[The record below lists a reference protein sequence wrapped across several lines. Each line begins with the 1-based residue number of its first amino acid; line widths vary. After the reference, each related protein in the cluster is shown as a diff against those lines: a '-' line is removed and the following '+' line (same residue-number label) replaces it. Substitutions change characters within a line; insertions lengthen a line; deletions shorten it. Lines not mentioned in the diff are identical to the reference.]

1 MLKKILLTAVM
12 LVGSS
17 QSVFAAAGDD
27 YNVYGEWNL
36 SKTSLYDIGA
46 FVDNEGNIPGGQDGD
61 EYIFFVHFIDEEI
74 KRLEETQSVQQVTES
89 FDRTF
94 AEFMEDGVLDEHEY
108 KMLIKFLKNMKSA
121 LPADVYYTIQKK
133 INDVHNKSK
142 DN

>member
-1 MLKKILLTAVM
+1 M
-12 LVGSS
+12 
-17 QSVFAAAGDD
+17 
-27 YNVYGEWNL
+27 
-36 SKTSLYDIGA
+36 
-46 FVDNEGNIPGGQDGD
+46 
-61 EYIFFVHFIDEEI
+61 
-74 KRLEETQSVQQVTES
+74 QQVTES